1 MRAKCKAL
9 QELLRLLRAHLKG
22 LFTSQSKE
30 SHDGVCRISKC
41 FSLVEMP
48 HAHTFNGLYD
58 DMIVIKYVKLQYV
71 KGTIVT

>member
-1 MRAKCKAL
+1 MQSLTRAF
-9 QELLRLLRAHLKG
+9 ESIHFKG

-30 SHDGVCRISKC
+30 SHDGACRVSKC

-58 DMIVIKYVKLQYV
+58 DMTKSLLQYV
-71 KGTIVT
+71 KVTIVT